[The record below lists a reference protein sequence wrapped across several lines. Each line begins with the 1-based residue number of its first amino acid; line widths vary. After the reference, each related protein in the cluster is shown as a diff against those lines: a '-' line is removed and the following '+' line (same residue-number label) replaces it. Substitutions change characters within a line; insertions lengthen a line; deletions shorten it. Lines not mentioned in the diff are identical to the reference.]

1 MTSDLQTQIHALN
14 KRNAEL
20 ENTVAE
26 LSVLVKHF
34 EELFKLSQLKRFGAS
49 SEKTFPDAQQITLF
63 GDDEPSVV
71 IDKPKSVENPQKRRK
86 QKGKR
91 QEDLSKLPLEI
102 ITHEI
107 PEEERDCPECGE
119 MMTEIGVS
127 TRDELKIIPAHVI
140 HVQHR
145 CKAYKCPVCTATS
158 DKTPIIRAM
167 MPAPLIKNSVASAS
181 AVAYI
186 MTQKHLM
193 HLPFYRLE
201 QDFLRQGVFINRQNM
216 AGWSIQVCEDWL
228 TPIYDRLRE
237 NLLRHDVLHTDETTL
252 QVLRE
257 PGKTAQQKSYMWLYR
272 TGGDAKRP
280 TILYE
285 YQPGRGGEHPE
296 TFLRGWRGFCH
307 TDGYSPYHGLEGVTA
322 VGCWAHVR
330 RKFDEAFKI
339 AKASVPPKL
348 EQKDIRILT
357 EPEQQTFM
365 KAVEGHRLE
374 ALYKLA
380 LATGMRRGELMALT
394 WDCVDFKSNNIA
406 VRGSI
411 SRVKDPDTGITALR
425 FSEPKTKAGRR
436 QVPILPNIV
445 PVLKEHKERQD
456 AEKAEAGSAWNSE
469 NLVFCSNVGTV
480 IEPRRVCTT
489 MDKIT
494 DAAGLPR
501 FTFHA
506 LRHTFAT
513 RMLEANV
520 PAKVVQDVLGHAD
533 VTLTLNTYSH
543 VIGSTAHEQMAKIN
557 NLFQASEPVKTEPP
571 PKESIKKQ
579 LDEAKQKPKP
589 PSKQAAKSTKRK
601 DAPEI

>member
-1 MTSDLQTQIHALN
+1 MANARRDRGDGSLRRRPNGSWEGRIGYTDEDSG
-14 KRNAEL
+14 KRVE
-20 ENTVAE
+20 
-26 LSVLVKHF
+26 
-34 EELFKLSQLKRFGAS
+34 
-49 SEKTFPDAQQITLF
+49 
-63 GDDEPSVV
+63 
-71 IDKPKSVENPQKRRK
+71 KSVYATTQAEAKRKLKELIKSIENP
-86 QKGKR
+86 
-91 QEDLSKLPLEI
+91 
-102 ITHEI
+102 
-107 PEEERDCPECGE
+107 PEETEYVAPTKLTFGEWLDTWMKEYKKNGVRPATYTSYHHNIEAHIRPALGNMELQKIRPEHIQKLLND
-119 MMTEIGVS
+119 MSAGV
-127 TRDELKIIPAHVI
+127 
-140 HVQHR
+140 
-145 CKAYKCPVCTATS
+145 
-158 DKTPIIRAM
+158 
-167 MPAPLIKNSVASAS
+167 
-181 AVAYI
+181 
-186 MTQKHLM
+186 
-193 HLPFYRLE
+193 
-201 QDFLRQGVFINRQNM
+201 
-216 AGWSIQVCEDWL
+216 
-228 TPIYDRLRE
+228 
-237 NLLRHDVLHTDETTL
+237 
-252 QVLRE
+252 
-257 PGKTAQQKSYMWLYR
+257 GKTAPLAPWTVLKVKNIISGAMEQAIRNQ
-272 TGGDAKRP
+272 
-280 TILYE
+280 II
-285 YQPGRGGEHPE
+285 
-296 TFLRGWRGFCH
+296 
-307 TDGYSPYHGLEGVTA
+307 PYNP
-322 VGCWAHVR
+322 
-330 RKFDEAFKI
+330 

-445 PVLKEHKERQD
+445 PVLKEHKARQD

-543 VIGSTAHEQMAKIN
+543 VIGSTAHEIGRAH
-557 NLFQASEPVKTEPP
+557 V
-571 PKESIKKQ
+571 
-579 LDEAKQKPKP
+579 
-589 PSKQAAKSTKRK
+589 
-601 DAPEI
+601 

>member
-1 MTSDLQTQIHALN
+1 MA
-14 KRNAEL
+14 NARRDRGDGSLRRRPNGSWEG
-20 ENTVAE
+20 
-26 LSVLVKHF
+26 
-34 EELFKLSQLKRFGAS
+34 RFGY
-49 SEKTFPDAQQITLF
+49 I
-63 GDDEPSVV
+63 DEATG
-71 IDKPKSVENPQKRRK
+71 KRKEKSVYALTQSECKRKLKDLIKAIENP
-86 QKGKR
+86 
-91 QEDLSKLPLEI
+91 
-102 ITHEI
+102 
-107 PEEERDCPECGE
+107 PEENEYVAPTKLAFGEWLDTWMKEYKKNGVRPATYTSYHHNIESHIRPALGHMELQKIRPEHIQKLLNDMSAG
-119 MMTEIGVS
+119 IGKNAPLAPWTV
-127 TRDELKIIPAHVI
+127 LKVKNIISGAMEQAIRNQIIP
-140 HVQHR
+140 
-145 CKAYKCPVCTATS
+145 YNP
-158 DKTPIIRAM
+158 
-167 MPAPLIKNSVASAS
+167 
-181 AVAYI
+181 
-186 MTQKHLM
+186 
-193 HLPFYRLE
+193 
-201 QDFLRQGVFINRQNM
+201 
-216 AGWSIQVCEDWL
+216 
-228 TPIYDRLRE
+228 
-237 NLLRHDVLHTDETTL
+237 
-252 QVLRE
+252 
-257 PGKTAQQKSYMWLYR
+257 
-272 TGGDAKRP
+272 
-280 TILYE
+280 
-285 YQPGRGGEHPE
+285 
-296 TFLRGWRGFCH
+296 
-307 TDGYSPYHGLEGVTA
+307 
-322 VGCWAHVR
+322 
-330 RKFDEAFKI
+330 

-348 EQKDIRILT
+348 NQKEIRILT

-394 WDCVDFKSNNIA
+394 WDCVDFKNSTIA
-406 VRGSI
+406 VKGSI

-445 PVLKEHKERQD
+445 PVLKEHKARQD
-456 AEKAEAGSAWNSE
+456 AEKAEAGSAWNSA

-480 IEPRRVCTT
+480 VEPRRVCTT

-557 NLFQASEPVKTEPP
+557 NLFQASEPVKQEAT

-579 LDEAKQKPKP
+579 LDEAKRKPKAP
-589 PSKQAAKSTKRK
+589 AKQAAKSTKKK

>member
-1 MTSDLQTQIHALN
+1 MANARRDRGDGSLRRRPNGSWEGRFSYLDDATG
-14 KRNAEL
+14 KR
-20 ENTVAE
+20 V
-26 LSVLVKHF
+26 S
-34 EELFKLSQLKRFGAS
+34 
-49 SEKTFPDAQQITLF
+49 
-63 GDDEPSVV
+63 
-71 IDKPKSVENPQKRRK
+71 KSVYAPTQSEAKRKLKDLIKAIENP
-86 QKGKR
+86 
-91 QEDLSKLPLEI
+91 
-102 ITHEI
+102 
-107 PEEERDCPECGE
+107 PEETEYVTPTKLTFGEWLDTWMKEYKKNGVRPATYTSYHHNIEAHIRPALGNMELQKIRPEHIQKLLNDMSAG
-119 MMTEIGVS
+119 IGKDAPLAPWTV
-127 TRDELKIIPAHVI
+127 LKVKNIISGAMEQAIRNQIIP
-140 HVQHR
+140 
-145 CKAYKCPVCTATS
+145 YNP
-158 DKTPIIRAM
+158 
-167 MPAPLIKNSVASAS
+167 
-181 AVAYI
+181 
-186 MTQKHLM
+186 
-193 HLPFYRLE
+193 
-201 QDFLRQGVFINRQNM
+201 
-216 AGWSIQVCEDWL
+216 
-228 TPIYDRLRE
+228 
-237 NLLRHDVLHTDETTL
+237 
-252 QVLRE
+252 
-257 PGKTAQQKSYMWLYR
+257 
-272 TGGDAKRP
+272 
-280 TILYE
+280 
-285 YQPGRGGEHPE
+285 
-296 TFLRGWRGFCH
+296 
-307 TDGYSPYHGLEGVTA
+307 
-322 VGCWAHVR
+322 
-330 RKFDEAFKI
+330 

-411 SRVKDPDTGITALR
+411 SRVKDLDTGITALR

-445 PVLKEHKERQD
+445 PVLKEHKARQD

-557 NLFQASEPVKTEPP
+557 NLFQASEPVKMEPP

-579 LDEAKQKPKP
+579 LDEAKRKSKP
-589 PSKQAAKSTKRK
+589 PSKQAGKSTKKK